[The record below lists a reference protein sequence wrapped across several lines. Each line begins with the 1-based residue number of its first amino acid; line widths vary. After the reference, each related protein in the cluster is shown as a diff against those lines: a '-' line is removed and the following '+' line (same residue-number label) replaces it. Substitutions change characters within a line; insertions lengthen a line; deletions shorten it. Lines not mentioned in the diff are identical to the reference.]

1 MAIIVVQKV
10 LSIMNKPLVVCALKN
25 EFSSKST
32 LFNIL
37 YTGVG
42 KVNAAISLTD
52 YILNINKPTFIIN
65 YGTAGSQ
72 KENVGSLIDCTK
84 FIQRDM
90 DASGLGFEIYETPL
104 EPLIPKIIDFSY
116 FKENPLKTYSMC
128 ATGDNFL
135 ENKEGTHV
143 GDVVD
148 MEAYALAKV
157 CCKFKIPFISYK
169 YISDGA
175 DENAAEN
182 WTNNVKKGNELFKSK
197 ILSFYNLNEN

>member
-65 YGTAGSQ
+65 IRS
-72 KENVGSLIDCTK
+72 
-84 FIQRDM
+84 
-90 DASGLGFEIYETPL
+90 
-104 EPLIPKIIDFSY
+104 
-116 FKENPLKTYSMC
+116 
-128 ATGDNFL
+128 
-135 ENKEGTHV
+135 
-143 GDVVD
+143 
-148 MEAYALAKV
+148 
-157 CCKFKIPFISYK
+157 IS
-169 YISDGA
+169 
-175 DENAAEN
+175 
-182 WTNNVKKGNELFKSK
+182 
-197 ILSFYNLNEN
+197 